1 MRSILLQSGKSS
13 GMQMKLVDLLMS
25 RREMGVVGDN
35 FLDGLCS
42 LLSKFL
48 FHILTDH
55 EAGQLGLGQSLV
67 KLREH

>member
-1 MRSILLQSGKSS
+1 
-13 GMQMKLVDLLMS
+13 MS

-35 FLDGLCS
+35 SLDGLCS
-42 LLSKFL
+42 LLIKFL

-67 KLREH
+67 KLREHWQFDAFDLDHSRDDS